1 MSFSN
6 ITTWGGWGWRY
17 FSQPQTNHASAGI
30 APASPSSRGNKKLF
44 NRLRQRDFS
53 WPWLRWRKKQDQQ
66 PVQVG
71 KDEGADVDGT
81 INDNAEHAQ
90 FSSHIERRIAKQLQ
104 LQPEQQQNLQHFLA
118 GIEAIWLEWQQRRL
132 IDQAELLALLAA
144 PRLNRDKTMALVRQR
159 TRMIDERAAE
169 LIMAFAEFSDGL
181 DDRQRH
187 RLLNWVDGLRPRP
200 QRRWWR
206 WLRFRPRLPRF
217 WQRSR

>member
-17 FSQPQTNHASAGI
+17 FSQPQANHGTAGI
-30 APASPSSRGNKKLF
+30 APASTTNKKLF
-44 NRLRQRDFS
+44 KRLRRRDFS
-53 WPWLRWRKKQDQQ
+53 WPWLRRQKKQDQQ

-71 KDEGADVDGT
+71 NDAGADVDGT

-90 FSSHIERRIAKQLQ
+90 FSSHIERRITRQLQ

-144 PRLNRDKTMALVRQR
+144 PRLNRDRTMELVRQR
-159 TRMIDERAAE
+159 TRMVDERAAE

-200 QRRWWR
+200 QRRWF
-206 WLRFRPRLPRF
+206 RFRPRLPRF
-217 WQRSR
+217 WRRSR